1 MKTNKQ
7 VCPRC
12 RSNDIGIA
20 TSDFKSMGFGGA
32 TIYRCN
38 NCGLSSPTF
47 PVMNEDGV
55 KNFIE
60 ETKKFDE
67 ESVDITSE
75 EKTHY
80 KKYLFVGILIS
91 ILPYIPELGIFI
103 IIATILL
110 YFWKEILKK

>member
-1 MKTNKQ
+1 MDRQ

-12 RSNDIGIA
+12 KSIDIGIDN
-20 TSDFKSMGFGGA
+20 SDFKSMGLGGA

-47 PVMNEDGV
+47 PIMNEDDV
-55 KNFIE
+55 QNFIE

-67 ESVDITSE
+67 ESVDITSK

-80 KKYLFVGILIS
+80 KKYLFVGILIL
-91 ILPYIPELGIFI
+91 ILPYISDLGIVI

-110 YFWKEILKK
+110 YLWKEVLKK